1 MLKTWKIAKTPFILM
16 KPVIFDFY
24 AGKPFVK
31 SFLEDIHQ
39 VAIFFEDKGYRLP
52 VVRGAFDNYMD
63 QKIRTC
69 V

>member
-1 MLKTWKIAKTPFILM
+1 M